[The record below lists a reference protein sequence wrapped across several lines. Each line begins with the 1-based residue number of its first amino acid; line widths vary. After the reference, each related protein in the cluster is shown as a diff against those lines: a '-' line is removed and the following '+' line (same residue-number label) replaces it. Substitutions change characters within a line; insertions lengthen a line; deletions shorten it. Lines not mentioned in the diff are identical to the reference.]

1 MSILTYAQS
10 AVSLIAPHGRA
21 PQSRRPPVG
30 FTLGVIGSDDPQVRI
45 YVHVGAIPMPISEFP
60 DRKYLINARE
70 LAEQLGAVTL
80 IDLRPAEDFSLGN
93 IEGSKHLDIYGVSLN
108 DSSDAPLSAFLSI
121 FQGLF
126 GSRGVSQDKPV
137 VIYDH
142 ETGERAA
149 RAVWLL
155 AVLGHP
161 DVRILDGGTQAWTA
175 SGKRLVRLAAA
186 PAPVDPTKA
195 LPTTPPPHKGTR
207 NLELLATRFDV
218 HRAID
223 DEQTVI
229 VDVRR
234 ESEYRGTEKRAQ
246 RAGTIPGAV
255 HIFWRDHLDDKGAF
269 RQAEEIRDLYVS
281 RGVTPDKTIIPFCH
295 GGYRSANTFLALKS
309 LGYARV
315 RNYVASW
322 GEWGNRDDSKI
333 VVPEPRG

>member
-1 MSILTYAQS
+1 
-10 AVSLIAPHGRA
+10 
-21 PQSRRPPVG
+21 
-30 FTLGVIGSDDPQVRI
+30 
-45 YVHVGAIPMPISEFP
+45 MPIGDFP

-70 LAEQLGAVTL
+70 LSERLGGVTL
-80 IDLRPAEDFSLGN
+80 IDLRPAENYSLGH

-108 DSSDAPLSAFLSI
+108 DSSETPLNAFLSI
-121 FQGLF
+121 FRTLF
-126 GSRGVSQDKPV
+126 GTRGVSQDKQV

-175 SGKRLVRLAAA
+175 SGKRLVPVKEA
-186 PAPVDPTKA
+186 PAPVDPAKA
-195 LPTTPPPHKGTR
+195 PPTPPPYKGTP

-234 ESEYRGTEKRAQ
+234 ESEYRGTEKRAR

-269 RQAEEIRDLYVS
+269 RPAGEIRDLYAS
-281 RGVTPDKTIIPFCH
+281 KGATPDKTIVPVCQ

-309 LGYARV
+309 LGYPSV

-333 VVPEPRG
+333 IIPDHRL

>member
-1 MSILTYAQS
+1 
-10 AVSLIAPHGRA
+10 
-21 PQSRRPPVG
+21 
-30 FTLGVIGSDDPQVRI
+30 
-45 YVHVGAIPMPISEFP
+45 MPIGDFP

-70 LAEQLGAVTL
+70 LSERLGGVAL
-80 IDLRPAEDFSLGN
+80 IDLRPAENYSLGH

-108 DSSDAPLSAFLSI
+108 DSSEAPLNAFLSI
-121 FQGLF
+121 FRTLF
-126 GSRGVSQDKPV
+126 GTRGVSQDKQV

-175 SGKRLVRLAAA
+175 SGKRLVPVKEA
-186 PAPVDPTKA
+186 PAPVDPAKA
-195 LPTTPPPHKGTR
+195 PPTPPPYKGTP

-234 ESEYRGTEKRAQ
+234 ESEYRGTEKRAR

-269 RQAEEIRDLYVS
+269 RPAGEIRDLYAS
-281 RGVTPDKTIIPFCH
+281 KGATPDKTIVPVCQ

-309 LGYARV
+309 LGYPSV

-333 VVPEPRG
+333 IIPDHRL

>member
-1 MSILTYAQS
+1 MA
-10 AVSLIAPHGRA
+10 
-21 PQSRRPPVG
+21 
-30 FTLGVIGSDDPQVRI
+30 IGD
-45 YVHVGAIPMPISEFP
+45 FP
-60 DRKYLINARE
+60 DRRYLINARE
-70 LAEQLGAVTL
+70 LGERLGAVTL
-80 IDLRPAEDFSLGN
+80 IDLRPAEDFSLGH
-93 IEGSKHLDIYGVSLN
+93 IEGSRHLDIYGVSLN
-108 DSSDAPLSAFLSI
+108 DSSDAPLNAFLSI
-121 FQGLF
+121 FQTLF
-126 GSRGVSQDKPV
+126 GSRGVSQGKPV

-175 SGKRLVRLAAA
+175 SGKRLVHLTGA
-186 PAPVDPTKA
+186 PAPADPAKA
-195 LPTTPPPHKGTR
+195 PPTPPPYKGAP

-234 ESEYRGTEKRAQ
+234 ESEYRGTEKRA
-246 RAGTIPGAV
+246 RRTGTIQGAA
-255 HIFWRDHLDDKGAF
+255 HIFWRDHLDHKGAF
-269 RQAEEIRDLYVS
+269 RPAEAIRDLYVS
-281 RGVTPDKTIIPFCH
+281 RGVRPDKTIIPFCH

-322 GEWGNRDDSKI
+322 AEWGNREDSKI
-333 VVPEPRG
+333 IVPDPRR

>member
-1 MSILTYAQS
+1 
-10 AVSLIAPHGRA
+10 
-21 PQSRRPPVG
+21 
-30 FTLGVIGSDDPQVRI
+30 
-45 YVHVGAIPMPISEFP
+45 MPISDFP

-70 LAEQLGAVTL
+70 LGERLGAVTL
-80 IDLRPAEDFSLGN
+80 IDLRPAEDFSLGH

-108 DSSDAPLSAFLSI
+108 DSSDAPLNAFLSI
-121 FQGLF
+121 FQTLF
-126 GSRGVSQDKPV
+126 GTRGVSQDKPV

-161 DVRILDGGTQAWTA
+161 DVRILDGGTQAWTV
-175 SGKRLVRLAAA
+175 SGKRLVRLTAA
-186 PAPVDPTKA
+186 PAPVDPAKA
-195 LPTTPPPHKGTR
+195 PPTPPPYKGTP

-229 VDVRR
+229 VDARR
-234 ESEYRGTEKRAQ
+234 ESEYRGTEKRAR

-269 RQAEEIRDLYVS
+269 RPAEEIRDLYVS
-281 RGVTPDKTIIPFCH
+281 RGATPDKTIIPVCH

-309 LGYARV
+309 LGYPRV
-315 RNYVASW
+315 RNYVSSW

-333 VVPEPRG
+333 IVPEPSGSGPR